1 MGSSDFQ
8 GTITD
13 DGDLLVVDGDDEHV
27 GIYKVVFGMDEYPF
41 PT

>member
-8 GTITD
+8 GAITD